1 MFYFDSTFLL
11 LIPAIIIS
19 MYAQQKIQST
29 FRKYSRVFSGGNHT
43 GYDIARMILDKN
55 GLEHIRIEHVRGNLT
70 DHYDPRSGVLRL
82 SDSVYGNKSIAS
94 YGVAAHEVGHAIQH
108 SKRYMPLEIRNSM
121 APVVSFSSKIV
132 WFVIL
137 LGFFL
142 GAVGFIRIG
151 VFLFLAIVIFQLV
164 TLPVEFDA
172 SSRAIVELESL
183 GILYDDNIKGAKKVL
198 NAAALTYVAA
208 ALTAVSQLIRLL
220 ILSGYGR
227 RD

>member
-11 LIPAIIIS
+11 LLPAIIIS
-19 MYAQQKIQST
+19 MYAQQKIQNT
-29 FRKYSRVFSGGNHT
+29 FKKYSRVFSGGNYT
-43 GYDIARMILDKN
+43 GCDIARMILDKN
-55 GLEHIRIEHVRGNLT
+55 DLEHISIEHVRGNLT

-82 SDSVYGNKSIAS
+82 SDSVYGNRSIAA

-108 SKRYMPLEIRNSM
+108 SRKYMPLEIRNSM

-132 WFVIL
+132 WLVIL

-142 GAVGFIRIG
+142 GIVGFIRIG
-151 VFLFLAIVIFQLV
+151 VFLFLAVVIFQLV

-172 SSRAIVELESL
+172 SSRAIVQLESL
-183 GILYDDNIKGAKKVL
+183 GILYDDDIKGAKKVL

-208 ALTAVSQLIRLL
+208 ALIAVSQLIRLL

>member
-29 FRKYSRVFSGGNHT
+29 FKKYSRVFPGVNHT

-55 GLEHIRIEHVRGNLT
+55 GLEYISIEKVRGNLT

-82 SDSVYGNKSIAS
+82 SDSVYGNKSIAA

-108 SKRYMPLEIRNSM
+108 SRKYMPLEIRNSM

-142 GAVGFIRIG
+142 GIVGFIRIG
-151 VFLFLAIVIFQLV
+151 VFLFLAVVIFQLV

-172 SSRAIVELESL
+172 SSRAIVQLESL
-183 GILYDDNIKGAKKVL
+183 GILYDDDIKGAKKVL

>member
-1 MFYFDSTFLL
+1 MFFYDSTFLL

-29 FRKYSRVFSGGNHT
+29 FRKYSRVFSGGSYSGH
-43 GYDIARMILDKN
+43 DIARMILDKN
-55 GLEHIRIEHVRGNLT
+55 GLENIRIEHVRGNLT

-82 SDSVYGNKSIAS
+82 SDSVYGNRSIAA

-121 APVVSFSSKIV
+121 APVVSFSSRVV
-132 WFVIL
+132 WLIIL

-142 GAVGFIRIG
+142 GIAGFIKIG
-151 VFLFLAIVIFQLV
+151 VFLFLAVVIFQLV

-172 SSRAIVELESL
+172 SSRAIVQLESL
-183 GILYDDNIKGAKKVL
+183 GILYDDDIKGAKKVL

-208 ALTAVSQLIRLL
+208 ALTAVSQLVRLL